1 MVCTITC
8 SISSVFLFGMFYMTY
23 AIDKCVVTR
32 KFVESLSNEQR
43 ERYYHIV
50 NKRRKIYLSGFL
62 IGILLSIYAVSTMY
76 QRDPSTSKLSALC
89 MTGAITF
96 FTSYFYYILYPK
108 PQLMILEL
116 DDKKQREEWVKVYK
130 KMQYTYHMGML
141 LGLIA
146 VVGFTNA
153 LC

>member
-8 SISSVFLFGMFYMTY
+8 SISLVFLIGMFYMTY

-32 KFVESLSNEQR
+32 KFVESLSNVQR
-43 ERYYHIV
+43 ERYYRIV
-50 NKRRKIYLSGFL
+50 NKRRSIYLSGFM
-62 IGILLSIYAVSTMY
+62 IGILLSIYAVSSMY
-76 QRDPSTSKLSALC
+76 QRDPKMSKLSAIC
-89 MTGAITF
+89 MTGTITF

-116 DDKKQREEWVKVYK
+116 EDKNQREEWIKVYK
-130 KMQYTYHMGML
+130 KMQYTYHMGLL

-146 VVGFTNA
+146 VAGFTNA